1 MAAPPT
7 AQVAAKVCSRH
18 RRKPAVGTCASCAQP
33 MCRDCLVPTKVG
45 LKCTG
50 CTGQK
55 ASASGSRAA
64 AARPRWVL
72 PATFVGLVALVALVS
87 TTLGG
92 GGDDSSGAADSI
104 SAGPTDRDVDIEG
117 ANGLP
122 ISGTLSLPKGATS
135 GAGLPG
141 LVILGGYGPTNRDGR
156 APEGGIADPINRDLS
171 DAFVEAGMVTYR
183 YDKRGT
189 ARSQLPEGEPLR
201 FEDMVADA
209 AAAVA
214 FLAERAEVDP
224 ERIAVVGHEEGG
236 LVAMRLAATEP
247 AVRGLAL
254 ISVPGRPLV
263 EVIADDILGS
273 PRPEYVSAFRSV
285 VEPLVAGRPL
295 PTPIPPTVAG
305 YFPLDQ
311 QDYLRD
317 IFSLNPAALAAE
329 VSAPV
334 LLMRGEKAT
343 FVNAA
348 DERVLVDAFGPNAEP
363 FVAAGT
369 GPSLNIEAAPGT
381 ASPGGEAAGMGAD
394 HSGIGAAA
402 SRERSERA
410 IGTVLDFLKTAT
422 AARS

>member
-1 MAAPPT
+1 MSAPPT
-7 AQVAAKVCSRH
+7 TEVAARTCSRH

-33 MCRDCLVPTKVG
+33 MCRSCLVPTKVG
-45 LKCTG
+45 LKCAG

-55 ASASGSRAA
+55 AAGSKE
-64 AARPRWVL
+64 
-72 PATFVGLVALVALVS
+72 
-87 TTLGG
+87 GG
-92 GGDDSSGAADSI
+92 GCSPALGPAGDLRRPGGAGGAGVHGARWRKDDR
-104 SAGPTDRDVDIEG
+104 AGPVDSVAGGPSERGVDIEG
-117 ANGLP
+117 ANGLTL
-122 ISGTLSLPKGATS
+122 SGTLSLPEGATS
-135 GAGLPG
+135 GAGLPA
-141 LVILGGYGPTNRDGR
+141 LVILGGYGPTNRDGL
-156 APEGGIADPINRDLS
+156 APEGGIPDPINRDLS
-171 DAFVEAGMVTYR
+171 EAFVEAGMVTYR

-273 PRPEYVSAFRSV
+273 PHPEYVPALRSV

-295 PTPIPPTVAG
+295 PTPIPTTVAG

-317 IFSLNPAALAAE
+317 IFSLDPAALAAE
-329 VSAPV
+329 VDAPV

-343 FVNAA
+343 FVNEA
-348 DERVLVDAFGPNAEP
+348 DEKALVEAFGPNAEP

-369 GPSLNIEAAPGT
+369 GPSLNIQAAP
-381 ASPGGEAAGMGAD
+381 AAANAGEAGGMGAD
-394 HSGIGAAA
+394 HNPNSAAPN
-402 SRERSERA
+402 RERSERA
-410 IGTVLDFLKTAT
+410 IFTVLDFLKTAT

>member
-1 MAAPPT
+1 MSAPPT
-7 AQVAAKVCSRH
+7 TEVAARTCSRH

-33 MCRDCLVPTKVG
+33 MCRSCLVPTKVG

-55 ASASGSRAA
+55 AATSKKATGD
-64 AARPRWVL
+64 RPRWVL

-92 GGDDSSGAADSI
+92 SEDDG
-104 SAGPTDRDVDIEG
+104 AGPVDSVVGGPSDRGVDIEG
-117 ANGLP
+117 ANGLT
-122 ISGTLSLPKGATS
+122 ISGTLSLPEGATS
-135 GAGLPG
+135 GAGLPA

-156 APEGGIADPINRDLS
+156 APEGGIPDPINRDLS

-254 ISVPGRPLV
+254 ISTPGRPLV
-263 EVIADDILGS
+263 DVIADDILGS
-273 PRPEYVSAFRSV
+273 PHPEYVPALRSV

-295 PTPIPPTVAG
+295 PTPIPTTVAG

-317 IFSLNPAALAAE
+317 IFSLDPAALAAE
-329 VSAPV
+329 VDAPV

-343 FVNAA
+343 FVNEA
-348 DERVLVDAFGPNAEP
+348 DEKALVEAFGPNAEP

-369 GPSLNIEAAPGT
+369 GPSLNIQAAPVAT
-381 ASPGGEAAGMGAD
+381 SAGESAGMGAD
-394 HSGIGAAA
+394 HNPNSAAPI
-402 SRERSERA
+402 RERSERA
-410 IGTVLDFLKTAT
+410 IFTVLDFLKTTT

>member
-7 AQVAAKVCSRH
+7 TQVAAKTCTRH

-45 LKCTG
+45 LKCTS

-55 ASASGSRAA
+55 SAGKKSSGD
-64 AARPRWVL
+64 RPRWVL

-92 GGDDSSGAADSI
+92 GDDDGARTVDSV
-104 SAGPTDRDVDIEG
+104 AGGASDRGVDIEG
-117 ANGLP
+117 ANGLT
-122 ISGTLSLPKGATS
+122 ISGTLSLPEGATS
-135 GAGLPG
+135 GAGLPA
-141 LVILGGYGPTNRDGR
+141 LLIIGGYGPTNRDGL
-156 APEGGIADPINRDLS
+156 APDGGIPDPINRDLS
-171 DAFVEAGMVTYR
+171 DAFVDAGIVTYR

-201 FEDMVADA
+201 FDDMVADA

-247 AVRGLAL
+247 AIRGLAL
-254 ISVPGRPLV
+254 ISTPGRPLV

-273 PRPEYVSAFRSV
+273 PHPEYVPALRSV

-295 PTPIPPTVAG
+295 PTPIPTTVAG

-317 IFSLNPAALAAE
+317 IFSLAPAALAAE
-329 VSAPV
+329 VTAPV

-343 FVNAA
+343 FVNEA
-348 DERVLVDAFGPNAEP
+348 DEKALVDAFGPNAEP

-369 GPSLNIEAAPGT
+369 GPSLNIVEETPATAPQSGDAT
-381 ASPGGEAAGMGAD
+381 SMGAD
-394 HSGIGAAA
+394 HNVVGTAPN
-402 SRERSERA
+402 RERSERA
-410 IGTVLDFLKTAT
+410 IATVLDFLKTTT

>member
-1 MAAPPT
+1 MNSPPST
-7 AQVAAKVCSRH
+7 EVAAKTCSRH

-33 MCRDCLVPTKVG
+33 MCRSCLVPTKVG
-45 LKCTG
+45 LKCTN

-55 ASASGSRAA
+55 ATTSKKAA
-64 AARPRWVL
+64 GGRPRWVL
-72 PATFVGLVALVALVS
+72 PATFVALVALVALVS
-87 TTLGG
+87 NTLGG
-92 GGDDSSGAADSI
+92 DDDDA
-104 SAGPTDRDVDIEG
+104 AGPVDSVAGGPSDRGVDIEG
-117 ANGLP
+117 ANGLT
-122 ISGTLSLPKGATS
+122 ISGTLSLPEGATS
-135 GAGLPG
+135 GAGLPA
-141 LVILGGYGPTNRDGR
+141 LVIIGGYGPTNRDGR

-273 PRPEYVSAFRSV
+273 PHPEYVPALRSV

-295 PTPIPPTVAG
+295 PTPIPTTVAG

-317 IFSLNPAALAAE
+317 IFSLDPAALAAE
-329 VSAPV
+329 VDAPV

-343 FVNAA
+343 FVNEA
-348 DERVLVDAFGPNAEP
+348 DEKALVDAFGPNAEP

-369 GPSLNIEAAPGT
+369 GPSLNLVQAPAQAPKT
-381 ASPGGEAAGMGAD
+381 GETTRMGAD
-394 HSGIGAAA
+394 HDGIGTAPTT
-402 SRERSERA
+402 ERSERA

>member
-1 MAAPPT
+1 MSAPPT
-7 AQVAAKVCSRH
+7 TEVAAKTCSRH

-33 MCRDCLVPTKVG
+33 MCRSCLVPTKVG
-45 LKCTG
+45 LKCTN

-55 ASASGSRAA
+55 ATTSKKAA
-64 AARPRWVL
+64 GGRPRWVL
-72 PATFVGLVALVALVS
+72 PATFVALVALVALVS
-87 TTLGG
+87 NTLGG
-92 GGDDSSGAADSI
+92 DEDDAARPVDSVVGGPS
-104 SAGPTDRDVDIEG
+104 DRGVDIEG
-117 ANGLP
+117 ANGLT
-122 ISGTLSLPKGATS
+122 ISGTLSLPEGATS

-141 LVILGGYGPTNRDGR
+141 LVIIGGYGPTNRDGR

-201 FEDMVADA
+201 FDDMVADA

-214 FLAERAEVDP
+214 FLAERTEVDP

-236 LVAMRLAATEP
+236 LVAMQLAATEP

-254 ISVPGRPLV
+254 ISTPGRPLV

-273 PRPEYVSAFRSV
+273 PHPEYVPALRSV
-285 VEPLVAGRPL
+285 VEPLVAGQPL
-295 PTPIPPTVAG
+295 PTPIPTTVAG

-317 IFSLNPAALAAE
+317 IFSLDPAALAAE
-329 VSAPV
+329 VDAPV

-343 FVNAA
+343 FVNEA
-348 DERVLVDAFGPNAEP
+348 DERALVDAFGPNAEP
-363 FVAAGT
+363 FVAAGA
-369 GPSLNIEAAPGT
+369 GPSLNLVQAPAQAPNT
-381 ASPGGEAAGMGAD
+381 GEAARMGAD
-394 HSGIGAAA
+394 HDGIGTAPK
-402 SRERSERA
+402 RERSEPA

-422 AARS
+422 SARS